1 MSRCFSLD
9 SFCPEVYS
17 QVEID
22 AEGDFKVCCLANFD
36 KDFGMCLDKDGKVM
50 NIATHS
56 IQQAINSETHK
67 QHRLQLANNEKP
79 KRCRSCFDSEEATKG
94 LSEWGKS
101 AKYGRSKR
109 QRVLWQTGATIPEYV
124 KFEQAEEMTNL
135 DGTTKA
141 KVVNL
146 DLRFGNLCNQ
156 KCIMCSPQHSNL
168 WYSDWVAIGYG
179 APQYNRNQGVYKKGE
194 AKEFSF
200 FYDEHDKIKMEGTE
214 PWWETDSWWKSFN
227 DIAPDLRYIY
237 FTGGEPL
244 VVPAMQKCLDIL
256 IDKGYA
262 QNIQLRY
269 DTNLSVINKK
279 VIDKWKHFKKIWFC
293 VSIDDTDDRY
303 NLIRFPGNFERVK
316 KNLILLKE
324 EGIPIHYISTC
335 VGIAS
340 PYSVIRISQLA
351 KEIGVDTYFR
361 FLEGPNWLD
370 IRNYPAPAK
379 LEIIENLKKHSGD
392 PLYDKW
398 AKGEIKLLEKYM
410 DHSKEKHLKEFI
422 RVMDILDKQR
432 GTNWRSVLTDVVD
445 LYKKYCPHLY
455 KE

>member
-17 QVEID
+17 QIEID

-36 KDFGMCLDKDGKVM
+36 KDFGMCLDKNGKVM

-56 IQQAINSETHK
+56 IQEAINSETHK

-94 LSEWGKS
+94 LAEWGKS

-109 QRVLWQTGATIPEYV
+109 QRVLWQTGASIPEYV
-124 KFEQAEEMTNL
+124 KFEQAEEMTNA

-200 FYDEHDKIKMEGTE
+200 YYDKYDKIN
-214 PWWETDSWWKSFN
+214 KS
-227 DIAPDLRYIY
+227 
-237 FTGGEPL
+237 
-244 VVPAMQKCLDIL
+244 
-256 IDKGYA
+256 
-262 QNIQLRY
+262 
-269 DTNLSVINKK
+269 
-279 VIDKWKHFKKIWFC
+279 
-293 VSIDDTDDRY
+293 
-303 NLIRFPGNFERVK
+303 RV
-316 KNLILLKE
+316 
-324 EGIPIHYISTC
+324 
-335 VGIAS
+335 
-340 PYSVIRISQLA
+340 
-351 KEIGVDTYFR
+351 
-361 FLEGPNWLD
+361 
-370 IRNYPAPAK
+370 
-379 LEIIENLKKHSGD
+379 
-392 PLYDKW
+392 
-398 AKGEIKLLEKYM
+398 
-410 DHSKEKHLKEFI
+410 
-422 RVMDILDKQR
+422 
-432 GTNWRSVLTDVVD
+432 
-445 LYKKYCPHLY
+445 
-455 KE
+455 